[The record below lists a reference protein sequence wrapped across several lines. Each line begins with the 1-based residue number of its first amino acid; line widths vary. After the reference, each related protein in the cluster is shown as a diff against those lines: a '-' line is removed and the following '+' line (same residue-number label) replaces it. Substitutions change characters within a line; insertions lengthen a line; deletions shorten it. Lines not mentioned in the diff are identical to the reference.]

1 MTTTITPTSTP
12 AILIQ
17 GTHGAEDP
25 EKASLP
31 FIVGNVAATADQDTV
46 VFLTSDAVRLATHG
60 YADDIR
66 FADHPPAGELL
77 AKFVA
82 NGGRVWACGAC
93 TGPRGITDADLVD
106 GVTIVTAA
114 NLAEA
119 LVEGAATV
127 GF

>member
-1 MTTTITPTSTP
+1 MSTDNSTATPE
-12 AILIQ
+12 ILIQ

-25 EKASLP
+25 EKATLP

-46 VFLTSDAVRLATHG
+46 VFLTSEAVRLATRG
-60 YADDIR
+60 YADDVV
-66 FADHPPAGELL
+66 FASHPPTGSVL
-77 AKFVA
+77 ADFVA

-93 TGPRGITDADLVD
+93 TGPRGITSDDLVD

-119 LVEGAATV
+119 LADGARSVA
-127 GF
+127 F